1 MSTIQDLPSELKRA
15 ILLEL
20 GSQDLARVCRTS
32 KEDCAEGD
40 PLLYRSISINT
51 NRPKSLGC
59 LKTLHQNKKKALFV
73 TSLAL
78 HLLEDDDAL
87 ELETIGNALANTGN
101 LTFLALNLSPEL
113 FDVDNTAAYL
123 FVLDT
128 LKLSGSRPEPFKH
141 LRGLFTNVE
150 LLFLLDPLRD
160 HCPNL
165 KVVGLW
171 DLADETDEEAATNFV
186 SECSSPPL
194 LFGLDFIL
202 EDDPAGRIGLSVTL
216 FDSTLKAADLAA
228 GLTPLTDF
236 SLLGEEMRRD
246 FMAEPDSTGSPPG
259 ASIDLNL
266 TAHRLDAAELSR
278 LAAVA
283 EGMSGMFEYENTD
296 NVSISYSEDGDIAWP
311 ELKALLSAFYPP
323 PAPDQDPL
331 GPVMLEITYIGA
343 GDLSVSD
350 ATIATVV
357 QVLNDPAL
365 ARLTRKAASIDILD
379 TLFEQTDG
387 VWTALASFTVGIAS

>member
-1 MSTIQDLPSELKRA
+1 MPTIQDLPSELKRH

-20 GSQDLARVCRTS
+20 GSQDLARVSRTS
-32 KEDCAEGD
+32 KENCAEGE
-40 PLLYRSISINT
+40 PLLYRSISIHT
-51 NRPKSLGC
+51 NRLKSLGC
-59 LKTLHQNKKKALFV
+59 LKTLRENKKKASFV

-78 HLLEDDDAL
+78 HLLEYTL
-87 ELETIGNALANTGN
+87 ERDRIGSVLANTGN
-101 LTFLALNLSPEL
+101 LAFLALNLSPEL
-113 FDVDNTAAYL
+113 FDVDNTPAYS

-128 LKLSGSRPEPFKH
+128 LKLSGEPFKH
-141 LRGLFTNVE
+141 LRGLFINVDF
-150 LLFLLDPLRD
+150 LFLLDPLRD
-160 HCPNL
+160 HYPNL
-165 KVVGLW
+165 KVVGVW
-171 DLADETDEEAATNFV
+171 DVEDETDEEAATDFV
-186 SECSSPPL
+186 SEGSSTPL

-202 EDDPAGRIGLSVTL
+202 EGDPAGRIGLSVTL

-236 SLLGEEMRRD
+236 SPLGEEMRRD
-246 FMAEPDSTGSPPG
+246 FMAEPDSTGSPLG
-259 ASIDLNL
+259 ESIDLNL

-343 GDLSVSD
+343 GDLLVSD